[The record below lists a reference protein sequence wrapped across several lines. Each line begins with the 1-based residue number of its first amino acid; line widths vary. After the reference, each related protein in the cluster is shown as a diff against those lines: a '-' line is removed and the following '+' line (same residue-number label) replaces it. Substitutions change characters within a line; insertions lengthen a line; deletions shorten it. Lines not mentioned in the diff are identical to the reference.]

1 MRHTSRASSEGE
13 LGSSAGEMGLGARD
27 GETRR
32 CSQHKLGGSTHTVS
46 QATDDLDLLSLRLMK
61 AGRHRLIRVVATATV
76 GQGRQLFHRFIKF
89 SSLVR
94 KHYGGVL

>member
-1 MRHTSRASSEGE
+1 MRHTSGASSN
-13 LGSSAGEMGLGARD
+13 GSSVQLAKWVSRHETEKQDVARN
-27 GETRR
+27 TTSAAVQTQ
-32 CSQHKLGGSTHTVS
+32 CAK
-46 QATDDLDLLSLRLMK
+46 ATGHLDLLSLGLME
-61 AGRHRLIRVVATATV
+61 AGGHRLIPVVATATV